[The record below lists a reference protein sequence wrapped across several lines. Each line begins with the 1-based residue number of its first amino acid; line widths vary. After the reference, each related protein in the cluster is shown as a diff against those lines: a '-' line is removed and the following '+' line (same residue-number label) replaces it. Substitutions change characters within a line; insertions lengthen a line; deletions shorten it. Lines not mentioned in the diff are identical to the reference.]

1 VSTEAFER
9 AFVAV
14 SYLLGR
20 RAAELGLGLMSPGT
34 AANRAASQLS
44 EPDRERRAQ
53 RLAVELLPV
62 AQALSERRLA

>member
-1 VSTEAFER
+1 MSTEAFER

-20 RAAELGLGLMSPGT
+20 RGSELGFGLLSPGN
-34 AANRAASQLS
+34 AADRAASQLS

-53 RLAVELLPV
+53 RLAAELLPV
-62 AQALSERRLA
+62 AQALGARRLA